1 MKLLFAD
8 SAINDLMDIKTYYRE
23 QGIEHIGDKFVSGI
37 IAHLEILIKH
47 PEIGRIVPEFAEPKI
62 RELIH
67 PPFRVVYWLDN
78 PQIHVVRV
86 WRSERFLQLPD
97 LNQS

>member
-8 SAINDLMDIKTYYRE
+8 SAINDLMDIKAYYRE
-23 QGIEHIGDKFVSGI
+23 QVVEQIGDQFVSEI
-37 IAHLEILIKH
+37 IAHLEVLIEH
-47 PEIGRIVPEFAEPKI
+47 PEIGRMVPEFAESDI

-78 PQIHVVRV
+78 PQVHVVRV
-86 WRSERFLQLPD
+86 WRSERLLQLPN
-97 LNQS
+97 LNRT